1 MDKLEQYLDQV
12 CRGIGG
18 PRSLRQHIRQE
29 LREHLMDAIAD
40 HVRAGM
46 AREEALTRAL
56 EDFGGPDQVRSELT
70 ALHGQRLLSVVVD
83 KALEWK
89 EKTMKARWLWA
100 SWALLVLVGI
110 VAMEVLYILF
120 GLAYLLPKFEKFAVV
135 GVFDDTRSAGGEAFF
150 SWAYSFLRG
159 LGSVMRYTTWYLLG
173 LAVVWALFEWRVKSE
188 NKSLMR
194 QAALGTAAL
203 GLMVVVVL
211 MYNALLLPFMVAV
224 PGLIH
229 RPPEQEIRAQLT
241 TISRSLATFQQA
253 LATKN
258 WAAMEYEARQA
269 ANAMM
274 TLARTGAAAP
284 TILSLDEQGKVDE
297 LRTQLKTAQNALW
310 DIEQAATA
318 RDQVRLE
325 AALKKLHQANLP
337 PSVVP
342 HPLEMKKSQ

>member
-1 MDKLEQYLDQV
+1 MDKLEDYLDQI

-29 LREHLMDAIAD
+29 LREHLLDAVAD

-46 AREEALTRAL
+46 PKEEALSRAL

-110 VAMEVLYILF
+110 IAMEVLYILF
-120 GLAYLLPKFEKFAVV
+120 GVVYLVPKFEKFAVD
-135 GVFDDTRSAGGEAFF
+135 GVFDDTGSPGGEAFF
-150 SWAYSFLRG
+150 LWAYSFLRG
-159 LGSVMRYTTWYLLG
+159 LSSVMRYTIWYLLG
-173 LAVVWALFEWRVKSE
+173 LAVIWAVFEWRVKSE
-188 NKSLMR
+188 NKPFMR
-194 QAALGTAAL
+194 LAALGTAAL

-211 MYNALLLPFMVAV
+211 MYGALLLPFMVAV

-229 RPPEQEIRAQLT
+229 RPPEQQIRAQLT
-241 TISRSLATFQQA
+241 TINHSLATLEQA
-253 LATKN
+253 MAAKD
-258 WAAMEYEARQA
+258 WRAMEHEARQA
-269 ANAMM
+269 ANAMN

-284 TILSLDEQGKVDE
+284 TILSLGEHGKVDE
-297 LRTQLKTAQNALW
+297 LRTQLKAAQNALW
-310 DIEQAATA
+310 DLEQAATA
-318 RDQVRLE
+318 KDQVRLE
-325 AALKKLHQANLP
+325 TALKRLREANLP
-337 PSVVP
+337 ASVIP
-342 HPLEMKKSQ
+342 HSLEMKKSQ